1 MLIVHS
7 LIVQQSRIQ
16 LKNLAL
22 EEKVNKLYDSRVQ
35 TCEIGRNVQDTML
48 NENEFQNIKYSTL
61 ATYRKGTFWK

>member
-35 TCEIGRNVQDTML
+35 TCETEKCLGHNV
-48 NENEFQNIKYSTL
+48 K
-61 ATYRKGTFWK
+61 